1 MDEEID
7 TTNTTDFYCDFV
19 LNNKI
24 EVKKEIETENVLAYH
39 HTRPFW
45 TTHIVI
51 IPKQHITELVEVKDF
66 EIIKEIF
73 EVVQQLVKKYN
84 FHKTNF
90 KILTNGGEF
99 QDSRHLHF
107 HLISGEPK
115 DKNHPL

>member
-1 MDEEID
+1 MNGAID
-7 TTNTTDFYCDFV
+7 TTNTTDFYYDFV
-19 LNNKI
+19 LKNKI
-24 EVKKEIETENVLAYH
+24 EVTKEVETDNVLAYH

-51 IPKQHITELVEVKDF
+51 IPKQHITELVEVEDF

-73 EVVQQLVKKYN
+73 EVIQQLVKKYKFN
-84 FHKTNF
+84 KTNF

-99 QDSRHLHF
+99 KDSKHLHF
-107 HLISGEPK
+107 HLISGGPK